1 MMRTTGFIASAVA
14 AAISVAAFAQDVT
27 IPDEDAVKTIWTG
40 TAGTLTSTSVARGSS
55 DAVCD
60 SARNRAETGGYIAD
74 NSTAVSLE
82 AGSSKAEGSDVD
94 VQGILFGHIN
104 DSYWWHITDIGDK
117 SIVIPLPVIVHSKTT
132 GWHIFKSTRLEHGEQ
147 FEGFRIADNGE
158 YTDKIVE
165 AGADGT
171 EIRPFDISIT
181 KNVFAL
187 MFNSLLLV
195 VLILSCARW
204 YRKHDAVN
212 EAPTGIAGLLEPVIM
227 MINDDVI
234 KDAVGKDYRKYSPYL
249 LTAFFF
255 ILINNLMGIVPFFP
269 GGANVTG
276 NIAIT
281 LVLALCT
288 FIAVNVFG
296 NRHYWK
302 DILWPD
308 VPWWLKVPIP
318 IMPII
323 EIFGIFTKPFSL
335 MVRLFANIMAGH
347 ALILS
352 LVCIVFV
359 TAKLGPVMNGSMTV
373 VAMLFGVFMDC
384 LELLVAF
391 IQAYIF
397 TMLSA
402 VFIGLAHQEPEA
414 E

>member
-1 MMRTTGFIASAVA
+1 MAGMKFIASLTGLMVSVASFASAFGEEYAEAGIHESPETA
-14 AAISVAAFAQDVT
+14 AA
-27 IPDEDAVKTIWTG
+27 
-40 TAGTLTSTSVARGSS
+40 S
-55 DAVCD
+55 DAAAAAAD
-60 SARNRAETGGYIAD
+60 SD
-74 NSTAVSLE
+74 
-82 AGSSKAEGSDVD
+82 SDSD
-94 VQGILFGHIN
+94 SEKGPDIQKILFGHIN
-104 DSYWWHITDIGDK
+104 DSYWWHITDIGSK
-117 SIVIPLPVIVHSKTT
+117 SIVVPLPVIVHSKAT
-132 GWHIFKSTRLEHGEQ
+132 GWHCFKSTRLEHGAVY
-147 FEGFRIADNGE
+147 EGFRIADEGKYE
-158 YTDKIVE
+158 GKIVE
-165 AGADGT
+165 TAEDGT
-171 EIRPFDISIT
+171 DVRPFDISIT
-181 KNVFAL
+181 KDVFAL

-204 YRKHDAVN
+204 YRKHDATA
-212 EAPTGIAGLLEPVIM
+212 EAPTGIAGLMEPVIM

-234 KDAVGKDYRKYSPYL
+234 KDAIGKDYRRYAPYL
-249 LTAFFF
+249 LTVFFF

-276 NIAIT
+276 NIAVT

-318 IMPII
+318 IMPAI
-323 EIFGIFTKPFSL
+323 ELFGIFTKPFSL

-352 LVCIVFV
+352 LVCIIFV
-359 TAKLGPVMNGSMTV
+359 TAKLGPVINGSMTF

-391 IQAYIF
+391 IQAYVF

-402 VFIGLAHQEPEA
+402 VFIGLSRQEPEA